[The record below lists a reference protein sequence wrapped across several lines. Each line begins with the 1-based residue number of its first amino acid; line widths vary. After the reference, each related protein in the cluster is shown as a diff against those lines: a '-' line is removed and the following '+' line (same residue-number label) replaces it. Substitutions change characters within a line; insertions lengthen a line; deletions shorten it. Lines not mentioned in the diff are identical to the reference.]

1 MGHELEGLPVL
12 AFIEFAVA
20 NTYVHILVIDTFM
33 FQAVGNTRSNAGPL
47 SQRTS
52 GNVNARC

>member
-12 AFIEFAVA
+12 SFIEFAVA
-20 NTYVHILVIDTFM
+20 NTYVHILVIDAFM
-33 FQAVGNTRSNAGPL
+33 FKTVGNTRSNAGAL

-52 GNVNARC
+52 GHVNARC